1 MERHTCG
8 LYAVEL
14 VDKQII
20 NLCGAHVYLM
30 GKKVS
35 EISYPDY
42 SFIDNT
48 TMIPECV
55 ALLK

>member
-20 NLCGAHVYLM
+20 NLCGAHIDIMV
-30 GKKVS
+30 KKVS
-35 EISYPDY
+35 ETTYPGY

-48 TMIPECV
+48 AMIP
-55 ALLK
+55 